1 MRLFI
6 EVAQDYLY
14 VVTAIATVMALIGLP
29 WRKRS
34 RRRPAG
40 DS

>member
-1 MRLFI
+1 MRLLI
-6 EVAQDYLY
+6 EVAQDYLD
-14 VVTAIATVMALIGLP
+14 VVTVIATIMALVGLP

-34 RRRPAG
+34 RRRTAR